1 MKHFVIVA
9 TFTACLLG
17 ANVFSATQAAAA
29 GVNCS
34 FDACMKAC
42 GKNRGVASSC
52 SSYCSKTI
60 QSRTAAGQCK

>member
-60 QSRTAAGQCK
+60 